1 MGALDR
7 KGRPV
12 QHFSDRLATAIR
24 ARRSVV
30 CVGLD
35 PVLERMPR
43 ELVEKYRPQAA
54 ELGEDAAVAACF
66 QEFCSGVID
75 AVAEVTACVK
85 PQAAFFEQ
93 YGAAGWRALG
103 AVVKCAHEYD
113 LPVILDVKRGD
124 IASTGAAYGH
134 AAFGGAA
141 GFAGPAAGIGAD
153 AVTASPYLG
162 DDSLQPLV
170 DHCASGRGVFVLTR
184 TSNPGASLLQEVEV
198 DGRPLFLRVA
208 DLVRELGAAHVGEA
222 GYSDVGAVAGATAP
236 AQLRQVR
243 EALPNAFLL
252 VPGYG
257 AQGARRGRPRGHR
270 RRRRGR
276 LRRQRIA
283 LHHLRVA
290 GRRWG
295 LSKGCGGR
303 RRIYAQRTPGHA
315 VTDETPKKRTRRP
328 RPSSAGGAAARVRR
342 SGAGRGRPRR
352 RLAAAGVDGLPG
364 RRVRTGGSALRFRR
378 LPSSTRSAARLPA
391 ASRAP

>member
-1 MGALDR
+1 MSALDR
-7 KGRPV
+7 RGHAV
-12 QHFSDRLATAIR
+12 QHFSDRLATAVR

-35 PVLERMPR
+35 PVLGRMPP
-43 ELVEKYRPQAA
+43 ELVDKYRPQAA

-75 AVAEVTACVK
+75 AVAGVAACVK

-103 AVVKCAHEYD
+103 AVIRCAHEYE

-141 GFAGPAAGIGAD
+141 GFAGPAPGIGAD

-170 DHCASGRGVFVLTR
+170 DHCATGHGVFVLTR
-184 TSNPGASLLQEVEV
+184 TSNPGASLLQEIEV

-208 DLVRELGAAHVGEA
+208 DLVRKLGAAHVGEA

-236 AQLRQVR
+236 AQLRSVR

-257 AQGARRGRPRGHR
+257 AQGAGADALAG
-270 RRRRGR
+270 
-276 LRRQRIA
+276 IA
-283 LHHLRVA
+283 A
-290 GRRWG
+290 GDAAGFVVNASRSIIFAWQG
-295 LSKGCGGR
+295 
-303 RRIYAQRTPGHA
+303 
-315 VTDETPKKRTRRP
+315 
-328 RPSSAGGAAARVRR
+328 AGGDYRRAAAD
-342 SGAGRGRPRR
+342 
-352 RLAAAGVDGLPG
+352 AAESMRNDLQD
-364 RRVRTGGSALRFRR
+364 TL
-378 LPSSTRSAARLPA
+378 
-391 ASRAP
+391 

>member
-1 MGALDR
+1 MSALNLR
-7 KGRPV
+7 GRPV
-12 QHFSDRLATAIR
+12 LHFSDRLATAIR

-54 ELGEDAAVAACF
+54 ELGEEAAVAACF

-75 AVAEVTACVK
+75 AVADVAACVK

-93 YGAAGWRALG
+93 YGASGWRALG
-103 AVVKCAHEYD
+103 AVIKCAHEYD

-124 IASTGAAYGH
+124 IASTGAAYGR

-153 AVTASPYLG
+153 AITASPYLG
-162 DDSLQPLV
+162 DDSLAPLV
-170 DHCASGRGVFVLTR
+170 EHCATGHGVFILTR

-198 DGRPLFLRVA
+198 DGEPLFLRVA
-208 DLVRELGAAHVGEA
+208 ALVRELGAAHVGEA

-243 EALPNAFLL
+243 EALPHAFLL

-257 AQGARRGRPRGHR
+257 AQGAGAEALSG
-270 RRRRGR
+270 
-276 LRRQRIA
+276 IA
-283 LHHLRVA
+283 A
-290 GRRWG
+290 GDAAGFVVNASRSIIFAW
-295 LSKGCGGR
+295 
-303 RRIYAQRTPGHA
+303 Q
-315 VTDETPKKRTRRP
+315 D
-328 RPSSAGGAAARVRR
+328 AGGDYRRAAA
-342 SGAGRGRPRR
+342 
-352 RLAAAGVDGLPG
+352 AAAE
-364 RRVRTGGSALRFRR
+364 SM
-378 LPSSTRSAARLPA
+378 RSDLQD
-391 ASRAP
+391 SL